1 MAGLFKSLFQV
12 SSEKKPG
19 SSPPPQDL
27 SIAYEQI
34 EGKPFEEVLALAQS
48 MSETTQASSE
58 SITALIRR
66 FYRIA
71 LYDNH
76 VPQEH
81 RAAAL
86 KLAEALT
93 ADWEK
98 AHSDNPDAVAHLK
111 AAIRQMIEKAR
122 QGGFGSLAWRLQ
134 EDSISA
140 ADTIPYIM
148 KPEYRHLIPDFF
160 DFIGRDPV
168 KNMKHHLVR
177 QLVLQQNYNSYNA
190 VIILHGLA
198 ARGDKAA
205 AALFTQ
211 EEYAALLAVPA
222 DYERGRRILVAYG
235 LLPKDSGARQFKP
248 ISEISAVVL
257 LVLNKCKDESET
269 DPRLNGLH
277 DGQKTALLLALMF
290 LRIQL
295 TVASL
300 IQIYGDEAAAAVTEI
315 FREAVQQELARFNE
329 IGQILAAMPPGTP
342 MDLMLL
348 DSVMKLGGIE
358 AKSEQEW
365 QEAQN
370 FLQMGSEWLNQE
382 RVAFQ
387 CYLRFLL
394 RARAEPRPAVG
405 LAADTTTIEFLQEL
419 YFRNGAQAEITDR
432 QLYFEDWIG
441 TDEVQAG

>member
-1 MAGLFKSLFQV
+1 MAGFLKALFQG
-12 SSEKKPG
+12 SSEKKPA

-27 SIAYEQI
+27 SMAYEQI
-34 EGKPFEEVLALAQS
+34 EGKPFEEVLALVQS
-48 MSETTQASSE
+48 MSKTTQARSG
-58 SITALIRR
+58 SITVLIRR

-93 ADWEK
+93 ADLEK
-98 AHSDNPDAVAHLK
+98 AHSDNPDAVAQLK
-111 AAIRQMIEKAR
+111 AAISQMVEEAR
-122 QGGFGSLAWRLQ
+122 RGGYGSLAWRLQ

-140 ADTIPYIM
+140 AGTVPYIM
-148 KPEYRHLIPDFF
+148 KPEYRPLIPDFL
-160 DFIGRDPV
+160 DFIGRDAV

-198 ARGDKAA
+198 AKGDKAA

-235 LLPKDSGARQFKP
+235 LLPKNSGARQFKP
-248 ISEISAVVL
+248 ISEISALVL

-269 DPRLNGLH
+269 DHRLNGLD
-277 DGQKTALLLALMF
+277 DGQKTALLLAVNF

-295 TVASL
+295 AVANL
-300 IQIYGDEAAAAVTEI
+300 NQIYGDEAAAAVTEI
-315 FREAVQQELARFNE
+315 FREAVQHELARFNE
-329 IGQILAAMPPGTP
+329 IGQILAAMPAGTP

-387 CYLRFLL
+387 CYLRFTL
-394 RARAEPRPAVG
+394 RAMAEPLPAVSS
-405 LAADTTTIEFLQEL
+405 AADATTIEFLREI
-419 YFRNGAQAEITDR
+419 YFRNGGQAQIAER